1 MFVCIGM
8 PFLIRGA
15 GGASTQASAEPT
27 GEQHVS
33 LSLTVHQANGIR
45 AADRGGTSDPFV
57 IVWFDGHESLT
68 KAETS
73 IKKKTLAPT
82 WNETLL
88 LQVPSGQSLG
98 TTKPLPTLVVSV
110 FDDDRLG
117 KDFLGQVRVPPEV
130 WGKTGEKKQLFK
142 LEQQTRASKRQAK
155 IEITGAIV
163 LSFQTARVSLEVDGL
178 GGSSSRPWTPSVQ
191 KELNTSR
198 SLLEDGMGRPVRAPV
213 GGLEGQRC
221 MCFCIR
227 CDCYRDANEFFLWN
241 VEHGQHCS
249 EQDCPQCFR
258 RAVRWC
264 WLCIEEE
271 LAESP
276 HTLPREIHEEKA
288 AADEC
293 CALVHWLLFILDERL
308 HTAVGHPLH
317 AAWGQ
322 PHGCNPLQQDQ
333 HDRIDA
339 HLEELR
345 LQHASL
351 NHDWLFGCLE
361 APSQERFDYSALTQ
375 GSNPMLTTTRS
386 GTNLRSLPS
395 GGRSR
400 LNGSGRIQTLATDK
414 ALPRSMASLSSG
426 VVDDAEMQLIMHT
439 IDELT
444 AGGANNAAK
453 LGPERSAHLA
463 KLSRL
468 MLRKIHQHSQEM
480 GEHDTLI
487 LTQKY
492 LFLRRILASHRGVPV
507 DGNAAGADASMGFD
521 VELQDDGSPVVEHKS
536 LRMNNSG
543 GAMRARE
550 ALSPNAHRRGLDESG
565 RRSPSSPSSP
575 SALSSSG
582 VLPGLHPDPE
592 SLLDPSNQED
602 ALGADEVLWE
612 DVGQSGTMGWEARRL
627 MKTLKTNLN
636 GGGSMGEWAGAGHP
650 SLHGKG
656 VDQAK
661 TRVVQHASREAIR
674 SERRER
680 NESLWKTQPS
690 EVSAEEKA
698 DLLRRRR
705 HYPRQSG
712 GARRTQQ
719 DSGGR
724 TDSKI
729 AAAGQGGHGMS
740 PLPASSAY
748 HAAPWGADP
757 PKKQLGNQIKYGA
770 LVSASTWDKIV
781 GA

>member
-1 MFVCIGM
+1 M

-15 GGASTQASAEPT
+15 GGASAQAPAEAN
-27 GEQHVS
+27 GEQKVS
-33 LSLTVHQANGIR
+33 LSLTVHQASGIR

-57 IVWFDGHESLT
+57 RVWFDGHESLT

-88 LQVPSGQSLG
+88 LHVPTGRANGMAES
-98 TTKPLPTLVVSV
+98 LPTLVVSM

-130 WGKTGEKKQLFK
+130 WAKEQMGVKKQLFK
-142 LEQQTRASKRQAK
+142 LEQRIGATKRQAK
-155 IEITGAIV
+155 IEVTGSIV
-163 LSFQTARVSLEVDGL
+163 LSFQTSRVSLEVGDFSS
-178 GGSSSRPWTPSVQ
+178 SSSRPWTPSVQ
-191 KELNTSR
+191 KELKASR

-221 MCFCIR
+221 MCYCIR

-249 EQDCPQCFR
+249 DQDCPGCFR
-258 RAVRWC
+258 RGVRWC

-293 CALVHWLLFILDERL
+293 CALVHWLLFIIDERL
-308 HTAVGHPLH
+308 HAAVGHPLH

-322 PHGCNPLQQDQ
+322 PHGCNPLRLDQ
-333 HDRIDA
+333 HQRMDA

-361 APSQERFDYSALTQ
+361 VSSPERFDYSAVTQ
-375 GSNPMLTTTRS
+375 GTNPMLMTARS
-386 GTNLRSLPS
+386 GTTLRSLPS
-395 GGRSR
+395 GGRSQ
-400 LNGSGRIQTLATDK
+400 LNAMATDK

-439 IDELT
+439 IDEIT
-444 AGGANNAAK
+444 AGGASNAAK
-453 LGPERSAHLA
+453 LGPERAAHLA

-468 MLRKIHQHSQEM
+468 MLRKIHQHSQDM
-480 GEHDTLI
+480 GEHDTLV

-492 LFLRRILASHRGVPV
+492 LYLRRLLASHRGVPV
-507 DGNAAGADASMGFD
+507 DSVAAVDSMGVD
-521 VELQDDGSPVVEHKS
+521 VELRDDGSPVVEHKGV
-536 LRMNNSG
+536 RMNNSG
-543 GAMRARE
+543 GAVRARE
-550 ALSPNAHRRGLDESG
+550 ARTPTALRRGLEGG
-565 RRSPSSPSSP
+565 RRSLSPGSPSLPASS
-575 SALSSSG
+575 SALSVSG
-582 VLPGLHPDPE
+582 VLPGLHPDLE

-612 DVGQSGTMGWEARRL
+612 EVGQSGTMGWEARRL
-627 MKTLKTNLN
+627 MKTLKNNLDADAGATGLRG
-636 GGGSMGEWAGAGHP
+636 GGGSLGEWAGAGHP
-650 SLHGKG
+650 SLHVKG

-661 TRVVQHASREAIR
+661 SRVSQHASREAVR
-674 SERRER
+674 SDLRER
-680 NESLWKTQPS
+680 KEALWRAQAS

-698 DLLRRRR
+698 ELLRRRSQHQRQR
-705 HYPRQSG
+705 H
-712 GARRTQQ
+712 
-719 DSGGR
+719 D
-724 TDSKI
+724 
-729 AAAGQGGHGMS
+729 MS
-740 PLPASSAY
+740 PSHASSAY

-757 PKKQLGNQIKYGA
+757 PKKQLGNQLKYGA
-770 LVSASTWDKIV
+770 LMSASTWDKIV
-781 GA
+781 GD

>member
-1 MFVCIGM
+1 MLAGVGM

-15 GGASTQASAEPT
+15 GGASAQAPAEST
-27 GEQHVS
+27 AEQHIS

-57 IVWFDGHESLT
+57 IVWFDGHEALT

-88 LQVPSGQSLG
+88 LQVPRGRGLG
-98 TTKPLPTLVVSV
+98 TTEPLPSLVVSV

-117 KDFLGQVRVPPEV
+117 KDFLGEARVPPEV
-130 WGKTGEKKQLFK
+130 WGKESIGGKKQLFK
-142 LEQQTRASKRQAK
+142 LEQRMGASKRQAK

-163 LSFQTARVSLEVDGL
+163 LSFQTSRVTLEVDGL
-178 GGSSSRPWTPSVQ
+178 ASSSRPWTPSVQ
-191 KELNTSR
+191 KELNASR

-241 VEHGQHCS
+241 IEHGQHCS

-264 WLCIEEE
+264 WLCVEEE

-276 HTLPREIHEEKA
+276 HALPREIHEEKA

-322 PHGCNPLQQDQ
+322 PHGCNPLRKDQ
-333 HDRIDA
+333 HERMDA

-361 APSQERFDYSALTQ
+361 PTSQERFDYKALTQ

-386 GTNLRSLPS
+386 GTSLRSLPS

-400 LNGSGRIQTLATDK
+400 SNGSGRIPAMATDR

-439 IDELT
+439 IDEIT

-492 LFLRRILASHRGVPV
+492 LFLRRVLASHRGVPV
-507 DGNAAGADASMGFD
+507 DGDASMGVD
-521 VELQDDGSPVVEHKS
+521 VELQDDGSPVVEHKP

-550 ALSPNAHRRGLDESG
+550 ALSPNAHRRALDESG

-582 VLPGLHPDPE
+582 ILPGLHPDAN

-602 ALGADEVLWE
+602 AHGADEVLWE

-627 MKTLKTNLN
+627 MKTLKSNLDASAAATSHMG

-650 SLHGKG
+650 SLHVKG
-656 VDQAK
+656 VEQAK
-661 TRVVQHASREAIR
+661 TRVSQHASREEVR
-674 SERRER
+674 LERRER
-680 NESLWKTQPS
+680 NESLWRTQPS

-705 HYPRQSG
+705 HYQRQSG
-712 GARRTQQ
+712 N
-719 DSGGR
+719 
-724 TDSKI
+724 I
-729 AAAGQGGHGMS
+729 MS
-740 PLPASSAY
+740 PTPASSAY
-748 HAAPWGADP
+748 HASPWGAEP

-781 GA
+781 GT